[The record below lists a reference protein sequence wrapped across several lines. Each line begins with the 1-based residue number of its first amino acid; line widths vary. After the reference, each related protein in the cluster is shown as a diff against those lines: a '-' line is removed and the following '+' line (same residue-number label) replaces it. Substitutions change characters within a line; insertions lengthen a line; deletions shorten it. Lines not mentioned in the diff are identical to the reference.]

1 MHHLSIHKNIAM
13 FQTNLMVY
21 YPQWGALYPPD
32 LTLHGEQIKIEVNY
46 ITQLIM
52 LQFCDWIN
60 MSMSSYNK
68 LIGQQVV
75 CHDTI
80 FILLLFQSQCAEL
93 LM

>member
-1 MHHLSIHKNIAM
+1 MHHLSIHKNITM
-13 FQTNLMVY
+13 FQTNLMEY

-32 LTLHGEQIKIEVNY
+32 PILHGEQIKIPVNH

-52 LQFCDWIN
+52 LQFCHWIN

-80 FILLLFQSQCAEL
+80 FMLLLFQSQCAEL

>member
-1 MHHLSIHKNIAM
+1 M

-32 LTLHGEQIKIEVNY
+32 LTLHREQIKIPVNY

-52 LQFCDWIN
+52 LQFCHWTNI
-60 MSMSSYNK
+60 SMSSYNK
-68 LIGQQVV
+68 LIDQQVV
-75 CHDTI
+75 CHGTI
-80 FILLLFQSQCAEL
+80 FMLLLFQSLRVEL

>member
-1 MHHLSIHKNIAM
+1 M

-32 LTLHGEQIKIEVNY
+32 LILHREQIKISVNY

-52 LQFCDWIN
+52 LQFFHWIN
-60 MSMSSYNK
+60 MSTSSYNK

-75 CHDTI
+75 CHNTI
-80 FILLLFQSQCAEL
+80 FMLLLFQSPRAEL